1 MPSPSPPEKRDS
13 WWPVDQCL
21 SGERRCWWHSGDK
34 NASEAFPDKTSTNKR
49 TAEELFPAACH
60 ASVASS
66 ISWAFTEPYLQAH
79 SYLLRWFKIFFLH
92 LIGNV
97 LGPGFKLFFFCPS
110 PWDNRLEVL
119 DTKPLATCKEKGSL
133 NNVCMSVSQVSARQP
148 DWGRQKLALK
158 KKQENAYT
166 LRRSKGKRWRKRG
179 IGWKPTEGTFL
190 CPFFF
195 KMGLTE
201 NSWYSR
207 RNHSW
212 KREGLIANGENAIVR
227 RALGSCCVGW
237 CQGASQG
244 QECES
249 GGEG

>member
-1 MPSPSPPEKRDS
+1 
-13 WWPVDQCL
+13 
-21 SGERRCWWHSGDK
+21 
-34 NASEAFPDKTSTNKR
+34 
-49 TAEELFPAACH
+49 
-60 ASVASS
+60 
-66 ISWAFTEPYLQAH
+66 
-79 SYLLRWFKIFFLH
+79 
-92 LIGNV
+92 
-97 LGPGFKLFFFCPS
+97 
-110 PWDNRLEVL
+110 
-119 DTKPLATCKEKGSL
+119 
-133 NNVCMSVSQVSARQP
+133 MSVSQVSARQP

-201 NSWYSR
+201 NSWCSR

-212 KREGLIANGENAIVR
+212 KREGLTANGENAIVR
-227 RALGSCCVGW
+227 RALGSCYVGW

-249 GGEG
+249 VGGGVKFVLSAEAVVAAVQMINVWFFSSAPDGAVGISSSWAVVASMPHNEHRQAVGQSFSSPSWPLMGCSSVSKGNREQKVHHLCPLRILHCWCWEKEHWTRWTIAELVGDSSYFSSVHSSAS